1 MVIAIKVPKEKLLEA
16 KEFLAVI
23 AMKDLEKCADI
34 FEFENTKVEFGY
46 IYLRDNE
53 YESLFK
59 VMTDKKTAYFA
70 LQQGELMRLQD
81 TFNDE
86 LFQGTIDGMTSLH
99 GDWI

>member
-1 MVIAIKVPKEKLLEA
+1 
-16 KEFLAVI
+16 
-23 AMKDLEKCADI
+23 MKDLEKGADI
-34 FEFENTKVEFGY
+34 TEFENTKVEFGY

-59 VMTDKKTAYFA
+59 VMTDKKTRNFA
-70 LQQGELMRLQD
+70 VQQGKLMCLQD
-81 TFNDE
+81 AFNDE